1 MFSFKKALQLAFMV
15 SLLLFPVAKDAI
27 ADIRVEHDDFLET
40 TMQESFILDVFVDI
54 RPWHAVYLRI
64 LKEKDKTIRSGIILQ
79 KVKREWH
86 FFTENDLLMKI
97 DGGDIIRIP
106 CNVAD
111 SRREGRNRLATRG
124 VYVLNKHI
132 LNQIKN
138 VNQVEIRVTMRKAPA
153 IIWEVLI
160 SYWMNGKS

>member
-1 MFSFKKALQLAFMV
+1 M
-15 SLLLFPVAKDAI
+15 
-27 ADIRVEHDDFLET
+27 
-40 TMQESFILDVFVDI
+40 
-54 RPWHAVYLRI
+54 
-64 LKEKDKTIRSGIILQ
+64 Q